1 MIPGQVS
8 PHTHFVTLWEWLVI
22 LVTAELKE
30 MLFFLSTMLK
40 LNSFL
45 VKLMNV
51 FQSKDQVLVFQKK
64 NKLIV

>member
-1 MIPGQVS
+1 M
-8 PHTHFVTLWEWLVI
+8 VI